1 MSKYFVFLIFIILSL
16 SVYGLNQPTDV
27 AEYLDMINRG
37 DFNQDAYES
46 YLQRLEGKSTDTA
59 LNYFLQAYLLLRE
72 YDYNRSY
79 YYFNKSLDLLEKYPD
94 PLLQAEVLFYMSRM
108 ELLFYDIPAA
118 IEKSLKLRALSIES
132 DNIDRL
138 IDSNYILAS
147 GYQYYYDEKESNK
160 FMEEAYHLAE
170 EENDTYALGYYY
182 ILKGDQSL
190 VQANLSQEAL
200 EYYNQAYKTLPDITY
215 NQLFLN
221 SKLMAQRAIIY
232 TNLYYLDDQEA
243 FKALGDYI
251 DHIPEENAFY
261 LYDAYA
267 LLGDYHMLY
276 DSQASL
282 QAYRKA
288 LNYYD
293 KISFIPNSK
302 LTSQNLKVAYA
313 TTHYELENYQ
323 KAADLFYDLIQEEA
337 PMIAEEDLTET
348 LAALDFIKYEDMNRQ
363 MSTLKELNDAQ
374 EETIT
379 LTRRL
384 NIVLGL
390 SAFILI
396 IAVVVVTKQI
406 KAKNKAQKKLYSVS
420 ITDALTQVYNRGKII
435 NIIEE
440 HLEPQNAVALL
451 DIDDFK
457 KINDTYG
464 HLAGDDVLKKLA
476 SIIKESIRAMDEIG
490 RYGGEEFILFFEN
503 VTPKEL
509 HEIGERIRLNIY
521 EHEWAYDALKVSAS
535 IGITSCFSKD
545 LDHVLEAVDQ
555 LMYEAKNS
563 GKNKCIY
570 KETILV

>member
-1 MSKYFVFLIFIILSL
+1 MKKYFVFLIFLILSL

-27 AEYLDMINRG
+27 ADYLNMINRG
-37 DFNQDAYES
+37 EFNQAAYES
-46 YLQRLEGKSTDTA
+46 YLHSLEGKSLDTA
-59 LNYFLQAYLLLRE
+59 LNYFLQGYLLLRE
-72 YDYNRSY
+72 YDYKQSY
-79 YYFNKSLDLLEKYPD
+79 YYFNKSLGLLEKFPD

-108 ELLFYDIPAA
+108 ELLFYDIPRA
-118 IEKSLKLRALSIES
+118 IEHGLKLRSLSIEG

-138 IDSNYILAS
+138 IDSNYILAP

-160 FMEEAYHLAE
+160 FIEEAYHLATKE
-170 EENDTYALGYYY
+170 DDSYALGYYY
-182 ILKGDQSL
+182 IMKGDQSL
-190 VQANLSQEAL
+190 IQSNLSQEAL
-200 EYYNQAYKTLPDITY
+200 DYYNQAYKILPDKSH

-221 SKLMAQRAIIY
+221 SKLIAQRAIIY

-243 FKALGDYI
+243 HEALGDYI
-251 DHIPEENAFY
+251 DKIPEKNAFY
-261 LYDAYA
+261 RYDAYA

-288 LNYYD
+288 MNYYD

-302 LTSQNLKVAYA
+302 LTAQNLQVAYA

-323 KAADLFYDLIQEEA
+323 KAADLFYDLIKEEA
-337 PMIAEEDLTET
+337 PIIAEEDLTEA
-348 LAALDFIKYEDMNRQ
+348 LASLDFIKYEDMNTQ
-363 MSTLKELNDAQ
+363 MTTLNVLNDAQ
-374 EETIT
+374 EETIR
-379 LTRRL
+379 LTKRL
-384 NIVLGL
+384 NVVLGL

-396 IAVVVVTKQI
+396 IAIFMVTKQI

-420 ITDALTQVYNRGKII
+420 VTDVLTQVYNRGKII
-435 NIIEE
+435 DIIEE

-457 KINDTYG
+457 KINDTFG
-464 HLAGDDVLKKLA
+464 HLAGDNVLKKLA
-476 SIIKESIRAMDEIG
+476 SIIKDSIRTMDEVG

-521 EHEWAYDALKVSAS
+521 EHEWTYDSLRVSAS
-535 IGITSCFSKD
+535 IGITNCFSKD

-563 GKNKCIY
+563 GKNKCRY